1 MDNRTDVKC
10 PICGSYNVR
19 VFEDIIA
26 NIVCEDF
33 IQCDRCQYTYEFM
46 YGGTRIAWGHIFYLE
61 YCYTDKK
68 DYTNLKNKYNF
79 WYKILWRINF
89 LLPPV

>member
-1 MDNRTDVKC
+1 MDNRTGVKC
-10 PICGSYNVR
+10 PICGSNNVR

-26 NIVCEDF
+26 NIVC
-33 IQCDRCQYTYEFM
+33 DRCKYIYEFM
-46 YGGTRIAWGHIFYLE
+46 YGGNRIAWGHIFYLK

-68 DYTNLKNKYNF
+68 DYTSLKNKYGF

-89 LLPPV
+89 LLPPI